1 MPVLSRDA
9 LVDLAARTFRIMEQ
23 WDDAEAARV
32 IHPESVNHE
41 AVAEPPEARG
51 RGPAAYRA
59 TYDWLHAAYAELRWD
74 VQQVLA
80 DGDLVAAR
88 CVMSGRHTGP
98 FVTYDADGRIDQAF
112 PPTGRSFAS
121 TQTHLYRMEDGLIA
135 EHWAN
140 RDDLG
145 QAAQLGWIPPSPV
158 FLLRGALLKRRLS
171 RR

>member
-1 MPVLSRDA
+1 
-9 LVDLAARTFRIMEQ
+9 
-23 WDDAEAARV
+23 
-32 IHPESVNHE
+32 
-41 AVAEPPEARG
+41 
-51 RGPAAYRA
+51 
-59 TYDWLHAAYAELRWD
+59 
-74 VQQVLA
+74 VQHVLA